1 MVSAV
6 QCVFCEIAR
15 GSSPAW
21 RLYEDDGAVAFL
33 DIAPTRRGHSLV
45 IPKVHVRDVM
55 SEHADVAVA
64 AMATAINVV
73 ARTLVTVLQADGLS
87 LFQSNGE
94 ASGQEVLHLH
104 VHLVPRHLGDG
115 RLTVWQR
122 DEAEAQRLADTHA
135 RVRPGVPE

>member
-1 MVSAV
+1 M

-45 IPKVHVRDVM
+45 IPKMHVRDVM
-55 SEHADVAVA
+55 ADGADAALA

-73 ARTLVTVLQADGLS
+73 ARTLVTALQADGLS
-87 LFQSNGE
+87 LVQSNGE
-94 ASGQEVLHLH
+94 ASGQEVFHLH

-115 RLTVWQR
+115 RLTVWER
-122 DEAEAQRLADTHA
+122 DDAEVQRLAETHA
-135 RVRPGVPE
+135 LVRPGVSE

>member
-1 MVSAV
+1 M

-21 RLYEDDGAVAFL
+21 HLYEDDGAVAFL

-55 SEHADVAVA
+55 PDGADVALA

-73 ARTLVTVLQADGLS
+73 ARTLVTTLQADGLS

-94 ASGQEVLHLH
+94 ASGQEVFHLH

-115 RLTVWQR
+115 RLTVWER
-122 DEAEAQRLADTHA
+122 DDAEAQRLAETHA
-135 RVRPGVPE
+135 LVRTGVSE